1 MKKIFTFLTGILV
14 CALMTNS
21 AMAASKTTNAAPLSG
36 GSPGTVFPAAAAI
49 KSFLS
54 VSETINEIA
63 AAKNLLKAQLPTGGA
78 ALAKVTLAVLDP
90 VSSQINFFSV
100 PKDSFLVRGADLAA
114 TTQLGRSVRLH
125 VIRANGV
132 NTAVT
137 VADTVTG
144 HQFLPLVV
152 QFPIVK
158 GGSLV
163 ETAYYTSAHPELL
176 TSDVAAAGNDY
187 VTTMME
193 TAARHLADTGVN
205 VAPDLVNVAE
215 HLVIVEHTDH
225 QRFINDDRS
234 QIYPEILSLYALNQ
248 GDTYRYSV
256 SSAGAGGMIQ
266 MIPRTYAGIRQLHPA
281 IDLKTDF
288 VDGMQNHAN
297 ALEAMLLDINDTW
310 NYLQKREEVQDAL
323 RNGTANKA
331 QLIAAGY
338 NSNPMRLPTYLKNG
352 GAGWRSL
359 IPAETQLYLTIYDS
373 VDSNVQFKSAPLQ
386 DFAARERSTGP
397 SNNSDRRP
405 STAALLVAWISE
417 RLEQSGRAILNVA
430 LPKASSGSD

>member
-1 MKKIFTFLTGILV
+1 M
-14 CALMTNS
+14 
-21 AMAASKTTNAAPLSG
+21 
-36 GSPGTVFPAAAAI
+36 
-49 KSFLS
+49 
-54 VSETINEIA
+54 
-63 AAKNLLKAQLPTGGA
+63 
-78 ALAKVTLAVLDP
+78 
-90 VSSQINFFSV
+90 
-100 PKDSFLVRGADLAA
+100 
-114 TTQLGRSVRLH
+114 
-125 VIRANGV
+125 
-132 NTAVT
+132 
-137 VADTVTG
+137 
-144 HQFLPLVV
+144 
-152 QFPIVK
+152 
-158 GGSLV
+158 
-163 ETAYYTSAHPELL
+163 
-176 TSDVAAAGNDY
+176 
-187 VTTMME
+187 
-193 TAARHLADTGVN
+193 N

-297 ALEAMLLDINDTW
+297 ALEAMLLYINDTW
-310 NYLQKREEVQDAL
+310 NYLQKREEVRDAL

-386 DFAARERSTGP
+386 DSAARERSTGP

-405 STAALLVAWISE
+405 GTAALLVAWISE